1 MIHISART
9 IHESHS
15 GVTIDVMSQAS
26 YRVVIRA
33 DEAHIIAPGLD
44 KLVELDEVVYPLEEP
59 EACAVMLVAQLE
71 GGVEL

>member
-1 MIHISART
+1 
-9 IHESHS
+9 
-15 GVTIDVMSQAS
+15 MSQAS